1 MQRLAVRFD
10 APLALIARLLLSV
23 LFLMAG
29 LAQIGDVRG
38 FAETL
43 ARDGVPMVLGGL
55 VFWFLILSGLLQILG
70 AATRPVAL
78 AQSGFC
84 LASGLMAY
92 GDLAEPTD
100 MTMLLKNVSLTGG
113 YLMLALHGPG
123 RYSVDA
129 WLARREEKAR

>member
-1 MQRLAVRFD
+1 MERLAAKLD
-10 APLALIARLLLSV
+10 APLTLLARVLMSV

-38 FAETL
+38 FAERL
-43 ARDGVPMVLGGL
+43 AQDGVPVVLGGL
-55 VFWFLILSGLLQILG
+55 VFWFLILSGLMLILG
-70 AATRPVAL
+70 AATRLVAL

-84 LASGLMAY
+84 FLSGLLAY

-113 YLMLALHGPG
+113 FLVLALHGPG
-123 RYSVDA
+123 RYSIDG
-129 WLARREEKAR
+129 WRTARKDR

>member
-1 MQRLAVRFD
+1 MERLAAKLD
-10 APLALIARLLLSV
+10 APLTLIARLLMSV

-38 FAETL
+38 FAEGL
-43 ARDGVPMVLGGL
+43 AQDGVPVVLGGL
-55 VFWFLILSGLLQILG
+55 VFWFLILSGLLLILG

-84 LASGLMAY
+84 FLSGLLAY
-92 GDLAEPTD
+92 ADLAEPTD
-100 MTMLLKNVSLTGG
+100 MTMLLKNIALTGG
-113 YLMLALHGPG
+113 YLLLALHGPG

-129 WLARREEKAR
+129 WLARKG